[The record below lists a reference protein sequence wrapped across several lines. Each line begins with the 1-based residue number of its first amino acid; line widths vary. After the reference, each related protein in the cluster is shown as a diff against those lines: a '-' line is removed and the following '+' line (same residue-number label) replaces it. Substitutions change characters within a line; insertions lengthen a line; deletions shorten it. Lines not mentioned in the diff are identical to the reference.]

1 MVYFLYGQLGK
12 HVISGGGHGRILG
25 LCVGG
30 TMLSL
35 LLVNQGRLHERG
47 WVSVDKMLRVV
58 WLSCDELQNQEE
70 QFIICQI
77 KDNKLYIL
85 CYMRWMDCIF

>member
-1 MVYFLYGQLGK
+1 MV
-12 HVISGGGHGRILG
+12 
-25 LCVGG
+25 
-30 TMLSL
+30 
-35 LLVNQGRLHERG
+35 
-47 WVSVDKMLRVV
+47 KMLRVV

-70 QFIICQI
+70 QFMIFQI